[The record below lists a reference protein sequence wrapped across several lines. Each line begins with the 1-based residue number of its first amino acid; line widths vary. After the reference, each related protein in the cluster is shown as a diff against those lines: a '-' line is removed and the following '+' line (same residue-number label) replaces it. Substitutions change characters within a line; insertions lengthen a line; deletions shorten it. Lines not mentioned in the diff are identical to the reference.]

1 MKIEIQQLLEENKA
15 EFLTVFK
22 TWMWESFSNND
33 PKPEA
38 QYKQKQNK
46 NSTTW
51 KYGPLYE

>member
-1 MKIEIQQLLEENKA
+1 MELDVKIEIQQLLEENKA

-46 NSTTW
+46 NLTT
-51 KYGPLYE
+51 